1 MGKLFSGLGFAAT
14 LTVEICSGFAPAAI
28 VASAIAARSA
38 AVRHGAGNIAPP
50 TGGINEA
57 SKDGWI
63 IATASVPIVAAG
75 SRAA

>member
-1 MGKLFSGLGFAAT
+1 
-14 LTVEICSGFAPAAI
+14 